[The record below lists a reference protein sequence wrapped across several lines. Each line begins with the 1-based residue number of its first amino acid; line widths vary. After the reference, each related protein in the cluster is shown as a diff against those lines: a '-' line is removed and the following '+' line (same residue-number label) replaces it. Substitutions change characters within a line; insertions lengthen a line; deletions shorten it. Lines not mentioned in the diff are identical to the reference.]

1 MAGGLVGRG
10 NNNSCGFSFSSS
22 VKEVMD
28 GGGGGGGGW
37 MDVVSSSSMNWSV
50 ATFLFDLPLTSE
62 VELLLLLRAMM
73 LMCSVP
79 VKEHK
84 SMQYPP
90 SPGASSSLLLQALS
104 FRRMIGNADV
114 VESDGERW
122 KLTSPIAMVML
133 RGVVADDVIY
143 LSW

>member
-1 MAGGLVGRG
+1 
-10 NNNSCGFSFSSS
+10 
-22 VKEVMD
+22 
-28 GGGGGGGGW
+28 

-90 SPGASSSLLLQALS
+90 PSPVSKSSSLPALL

-133 RGVVADDVIY
+133 RGVVADDVI
-143 LSW
+143 